1 MTQHDQMF
9 GSESLVFTVKK
20 GANFKNAVNINNS
33 IYVSERCDRMV
44 NMTLN
49 FDWEKEFLKNIC
61 PNGNGS
67 WCPEPHKKPQN
78 GSFLQNLTING
89 KTVWS
94 TWRSVFLCLITY
106 SKFIKIRSK
115 LQPQQP
121 FIVLSHFS
129 PIWESKSRFTS
140 VSCVWVGQ
148 DPTRWAQTHVLT
160 WAYDPQPKKK
170 FRGSNAV
177 SWFANWLRL
186 SHLTYFSTLIYIMS
200 K

>member
-1 MTQHDQMF
+1 MF
-9 GSESLVFTVKK
+9 GWWKWSKTSPGRRKIWHLF
-20 GANFKNAVNINNS
+20 S
-33 IYVSERCDRMV
+33 PD
-44 NMTLN
+44 
-49 FDWEKEFLKNIC
+49 
-61 PNGNGS
+61 PNGGG
-67 WCPEPHKKPQN
+67 CHVPHKKPQN

-140 VSCVWVGQ
+140 VSCVRVGQ

-160 WAYDPQPKKK
+160 RAYDPQPKKF

-177 SWFANWLRL
+177 SDLIKWVGTL
-186 SHLTYFSTLIYIMS
+186 HLIGIL
-200 K
+200 

>member
-20 GANFKNAVNINNS
+20 SANFKNAVNINNS

-67 WCPEPHKKPQN
+67 WCPEPHKKPEN
-78 GSFLQNLTING
+78 GSFLQNLTINE
-89 KTVWS
+89 KTIWS
-94 TWRSVFLCLITY
+94 TWRSAFCRLITY
-106 SKFIKIRSK
+106 SKFIGLRLK

-121 FIVLSHFS
+121 FIVLINFS
-129 PIWESKSRFTS
+129 LISGSKSCFTS
-140 VSCVWVGQ
+140 ISCVRVGQ
-148 DPTRWAQTHVLT
+148 DPTRWGQTHVLT
-160 WAYDPQPKKK
+160 RAYNPRPKKK
-170 FRGSNAV
+170 FRGRNAV
-177 SWFANWLRL
+177 S
-186 SHLTYFSTLIYIMS
+186 
-200 K
+200 